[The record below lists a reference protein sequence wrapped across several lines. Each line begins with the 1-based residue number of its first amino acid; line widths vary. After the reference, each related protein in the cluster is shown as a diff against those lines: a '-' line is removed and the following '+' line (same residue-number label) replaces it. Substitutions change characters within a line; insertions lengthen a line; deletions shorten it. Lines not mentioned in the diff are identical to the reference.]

1 MALFVRGPVEG
12 QPGVPL
18 NGSLVLGQEQD
29 SLGGGFDKYQVL
41 HGDIVQVN
49 VWDSHL
55 AEADVKEMAAC
66 RFLASETSSA
76 QTPLMWKLSE
86 TSSKVLWVWTS
97 SAVHLPPSSPKIRAS
112 RLISK
117 SPICEVIAVI
127 LLNDSKTI
135 IDLIRTARGQ
145 NTRNL
150 DKELKSGSSCS
161 FAQELTALSL
171 RTSPHYVILPEERTF
186 DATRTLCRL
195 LNASMTVFSSS
206 SENQNFLEEFA
217 PFADVCSPGTT
228 WKLWL
233 GITDAQEDGVW
244 VDVETQEP
252 ITYTNFKMPYPIGG
266 SHLECVLMLMDG
278 SWADVR
284 CKASKCGV
292 CSLDRDSPRSL
303 DSPGRPEL
311 SPGQNE
317 WVAVEPVC
325 GVPKGSAFNLSLSSC
340 PESQFICNSG
350 DCIDHSYRCNL
361 RYDCI
366 DGSDE
371 DNCNIVFVG
380 SGYRQHLPPRG
391 TNDSTL
397 RLTPKITITRI
408 TEVDDLHMAISLEFF
423 VSLTWRDERL
433 SFRQLDPERETSI
446 PASDAAQM
454 WIPDYQLLNLEAG
467 QAKELE
473 KTVTVTTADNATLP
487 HFNSI

>member
-1 MALFVRGPVEG
+1 MKIGSIIS
-12 QPGVPL
+12 L
-18 NGSLVLGQEQD
+18 NSQ
-29 SLGGGFDKYQVL
+29 
-41 HGDIVQVN
+41 
-49 VWDSHL
+49 
-55 AEADVKEMAAC
+55 
-66 RFLASETSSA
+66 
-76 QTPLMWKLSE
+76 
-86 TSSKVLWVWTS
+86 
-97 SAVHLPPSSPKIRAS
+97 
-112 RLISK
+112 
-117 SPICEVIAVI
+117 
-127 LLNDSKTI
+127 
-135 IDLIRTARGQ
+135 
-145 NTRNL
+145 
-150 DKELKSGSSCS
+150 
-161 FAQELTALSL
+161 AQELTALSL

-252 ITYTNFKMPYPIGG
+252 IAYTNFKMPYPIGG

-292 CSLDRDSPRSL
+292 CSLDRFSFLKLRGFCFDMESRTNFRL
-303 DSPGRPEL
+303 GGYLGGRPVFRGLHQLVIHWDAVSLHWSLVNIDEETL
-311 SPGQNE
+311 LARSTLPDVQSYPLGQNE

-397 RLTPKITITRI
+397 RLTPEITITRI

-487 HFNSI
+487 HFNSINRGKNV